1 MLSQPKILT
10 VYTSGAPVLEKSAEP
25 VVSVTPEIKAL
36 AADMVNTMYAFDGIG
51 LAAPQVGVS
60 LRLVVI
66 DVPIDDKKPLSPG
79 EELLGHQMPIA
90 LVNPQIVK
98 TFGNASEYDEGC
110 LSVPGIYATVVRPER
125 VLVRF
130 STLAGQNI
138 EIECGNLLARC
149 LQHEID
155 HLDGIVFTDRLA
167 PAENQKIAADLAK
180 LREQGRRCDF
190 RRPRKR

>member
-1 MLSQPKILT
+1 MLSKPKILT

-25 VVSVTPEIKAL
+25 VVSVTPEIKSL